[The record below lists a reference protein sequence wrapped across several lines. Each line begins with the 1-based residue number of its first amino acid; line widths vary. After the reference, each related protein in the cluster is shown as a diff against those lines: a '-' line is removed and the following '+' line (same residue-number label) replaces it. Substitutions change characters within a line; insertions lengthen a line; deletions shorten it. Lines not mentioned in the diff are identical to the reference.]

1 MSLEHKISLNTYIK
15 VGQITERNFYCIIEL
30 KFVNFLTA
38 ETLVIDDAESV
49 SPPHTPLSS
58 GIRILPDK
66 EDPDYGSS
74 NGLNGGTHSA
84 SPNSRKRKRMMSHLN
99 DSGSNSLTPFGDLSE
114 LLTGSVIDGFRF
126 IEKFNRDMMDQ
137 FMEHQKRVA
146 ANQARWEAERRR
158 QDQLAIGTYL

>member
-1 MSLEHKISLNTYIK
+1 M
-15 VGQITERNFYCIIEL
+15 
-30 KFVNFLTA
+30 
-38 ETLVIDDAESV
+38 

-74 NGLNGGTHSA
+74 NGHGGTHSA

-158 QDQLAIGTYL
+158 QDQLAIGTVGVIYTPLFSFF